1 MKGKNNMKRK
11 TEYVE
16 TMIKKS
22 VINYIITEAFLSVAI
37 LFTSFAPFFSDSVL
51 LAGKKAC
58 VGYIILTI
66 TMVIFLICH
75 GQFHDAAVYP
85 VRICHDTYNQMMFNL
100 EGEKD
105 SGRINEEERKIYVKK
120 IQTMFDW
127 FDNFFK
133 FFRLF
138 FILELIIFFLIV
150 VAIILKILQI
160 HSFVYSSFYGIT
172 TFFIIFQYM
181 WFFITARHLL
191 RSFFAWHEKRFCH
204 D

>member
-1 MKGKNNMKRK
+1 MKRK

-22 VINYIITEAFLSVAI
+22 VINCIITELFLSVAV

-58 VGYIILTI
+58 VGYIILTL
-66 TMVIFLICH
+66 TMLIFLIFH
-75 GQFHDAAVYP
+75 GKFHNIAVYP
-85 VRICHDTYNQMMFNL
+85 VRICNDTYNHMMFNL
-100 EGEKD
+100 EDAKF

-120 IQTMFDW
+120 IKTMFNW
-127 FDNFFK
+127 FNNFFK

-138 FILELIIFFLIV
+138 FILELIIFSLILG
-150 VAIILKILQI
+150 AIIFKITQV
-160 HSFVYSSFYGIT
+160 HSFVYSSFYGVT

-181 WFFITARHLL
+181 YFFITARHLL
-191 RSFFAWHEKRFCH
+191 TSFFAWQNKLIYQY
-204 D
+204 